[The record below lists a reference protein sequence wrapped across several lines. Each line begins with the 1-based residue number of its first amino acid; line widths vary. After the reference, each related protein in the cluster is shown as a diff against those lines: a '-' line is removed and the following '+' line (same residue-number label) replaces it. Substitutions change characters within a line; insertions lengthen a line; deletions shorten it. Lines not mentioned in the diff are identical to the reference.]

1 MALSRA
7 RTDLRPLTADE
18 MANLSTLLEQR
29 GTLVTERGDRLTV
42 PEPIYQL
49 LCDIVPLLKLGHS
62 VQLINTE
69 QVVTTQVA
77 ADILGMS
84 RPHLI
89 KLLNE
94 GVLAFTR
101 VGEQRRLKLAEV
113 LEYQDRR
120 QRESE
125 ERLREL
131 LAMAQGTDTYL

>member
-1 MALSRA
+1 MALARA

-18 MANLSTLLEQR
+18 IANLSKLLEQR
-29 GTLVTERGDRLTV
+29 GTLITQSGDRITV

-49 LCDIVPLLKLGHS
+49 LCDIVPLLKQGHS
-62 VQLINTE
+62 VQLVNTE

-89 KLLNE
+89 KLLNG
-94 GVLAFTR
+94 GVLSFTW

-113 LEYQDRR
+113 LEYRDLQ

-131 LAMAQGTDTYL
+131 LAMAQETGTYQ

>member
-7 RTDLRPLTADE
+7 KTDLRPLTADE

-29 GTLVTERGDRLTV
+29 GTLVTERGDRITV
-42 PEPIYQL
+42 PEPIYRL
-49 LCDIVPLLKLGHS
+49 LCDIVPLLKQGHS
-62 VQLINTE
+62 VQLLNTE
-69 QVVTTQVA
+69 QLVTTQMA

-94 GVLAFTR
+94 GVFAFTR

-113 LEYQDRR
+113 LEYQERR

-131 LAMAQGTDTYL
+131 LAMAQETDTYH

>member
-7 RTDLRPLTADE
+7 KTDLRPLTADE

-29 GTLVTERGDRLTV
+29 GTLVTERGDRITV

-49 LCDIVPLLKLGHS
+49 LCDIVPLLKQGHS

-69 QVVTTQVA
+69 QLVTTQVA

-94 GVLAFTR
+94 GVLSFTR

-113 LEYQDRR
+113 LEYRDRR

-125 ERLREL
+125 ERLKEL
-131 LAMAQGTDTYL
+131 LAMAQETGTYQ

>member
-1 MALSRA
+1 VALARA
-7 RTDLRPLTADE
+7 KTDLRPLTPDE
-18 MANLSTLLEQR
+18 LANLSKLLEQGR
-29 GTLVTERGDRLTV
+29 TLVTENGDRITV

-49 LCDIVPLLKLGHS
+49 LCDIVPLLKQGQA

-69 QVVTTQVA
+69 QVITTQVA
-77 ADILGMS
+77 ADILRMS

-94 GVLAFTR
+94 GVLSFTR

-113 LEYQDRR
+113 LEYRDRR

-125 ERLREL
+125 ERLRDL
-131 LAMAQGTDTYL
+131 LAMAQETGTYQ